1 MYHSPHEAEIPKD
14 RSKMFLIY
22 GRTSSHHVSD
32 DVLWTVGDWT
42 SVSKILLALVPINSK
57 NMQYNPAEGNR
68 DFSAGF
74 QFEKHLLTCVP
85 GCLPPPGLCSCANT
99 CPNRGLSLAC
109 LCSWTA
115 LNRLRLST
123 QPSFRLLLMSCRT
136 DAAIAS
142 ISASLQPRRRKG
154 KWLGTFWG
162 TDVVEQLTAKV
173 QSIRS
178 RSRPILWRTRPRV
191 VQYVELQGWYTYRIL
206 GGQFEQFYSHNLNL
220 ELEFKTQ
227 CPIFISLN
235 SKCGFP

>member
-1 MYHSPHEAEIPKD
+1 MYHSPHEAETPKD

-42 SVSKILLALVPINSK
+42 SVRVRYYQHL
-57 NMQYNPAEGNR
+57 
-68 DFSAGF
+68 F
-74 QFEKHLLTCVP
+74 LLTVKTCSTTQQRGAETSQQVSNLKSTCRHVSLDVYP
-85 GCLPPPGLCSCANT
+85 LAGLCSCANT
-99 CPNRGLSLAC
+99 CPSRGLSLAC

-142 ISASLQPRRRKG
+142 MSASLQPRRRKG

-162 TDVVEQLTAKV
+162 TDAVEQLTAKV
-173 QSIRS
+173 KSIRS

-191 VQYVELQGWYTYRIL
+191 VQYVELQGWYTYRML

-220 ELEFKTQ
+220 GLEFKTQ
-227 CPIFISLN
+227 CPILS
-235 SKCGFP
+235 P